1 MDNDKNLIIVQ
12 ASDSTISSPTL
23 YEYYSYKDIIR
34 SLSNIDFNGQVIF
47 IFHPANSKL
56 SFAIKQL
63 VCNLFRSYYS
73 SSFDLKLYHR
83 QGKIES
89 YAEKAANIISI
100 DYSQSYRYILSKSKK
115 LINYNRTSA
124 RLYGPIDK
132 KYYYSGQYSDANHY
146 KQLKNK
152 LTSNLNLI

>member
-1 MDNDKNLIIVQ
+1 MFQ
-12 ASDSTISSPTL
+12 
-23 YEYYSYKDIIR
+23 
-34 SLSNIDFNGQVIF
+34 G
-47 IFHPANSKL
+47 SKRNE
-56 SFAIKQL
+56 KEKRR
-63 VCNLFRSYYS
+63 VCNLFKRYYS

-83 QGKIES
+83 KGKIES

-115 LINYNRTSA
+115 LINYNRNSA

-132 KYYYSGQYSDANHY
+132 KYYYSGQYSDANDY

-152 LTSNLNLI
+152 LTSNLN